1 MRIRS
6 TTFSIVL
13 FLCLFDDKEEDEAE
27 EESLPFR
34 ISTKQIISVG
44 KSGEIQHKKTLINI
58 SRKKDDDDALS
69 HHPLLLLLLSL
80 CLFLDDDEEENV
92 AFFIIIA
99 QQESLHNW

>member
-1 MRIRS
+1 MLASTAKMRIRS

-44 KSGEIQHKKTLINI
+44 EKWRNSTQ
-58 SRKKDDDDALS
+58 KDS
-69 HHPLLLLLLSL
+69 YKYKQK
-80 CLFLDDDEEENV
+80 ER
-92 AFFIIIA
+92 
-99 QQESLHNW
+99 